1 MSESGELDR
10 SGYADKEWI
19 DKSFNCLDGNIRTYL
34 EGVEEN
40 IMDEIEKSWQRGHNF
55 LIANI
60 ELMNQDL
67 ANMIIAELSKHIPD
81 RKTSSQ

>member
-1 MSESGELDR
+1 MSESGEMDR
-10 SGYADKEWI
+10 SGYADKQWI

-40 IMDEIEKSWQRGHNF
+40 IINEIEKGLKGHHNY
-55 LIANI
+55 LIDNI
-60 ELMNQDL
+60 VLMNQDL
-67 ANMIIAELSKHIPD
+67 ANMIIAELSKHIPG

>member
-1 MSESGELDR
+1 MSESGEMDR
-10 SGYADKEWI
+10 SGYADKQWI

-40 IMDEIEKSWQRGHNF
+40 IIDEIEKSWQRGHNF

-67 ANMIIAELSKHIPD
+67 ANMIIAELSKHIPG
-81 RKTSSQ
+81 RKTSSL